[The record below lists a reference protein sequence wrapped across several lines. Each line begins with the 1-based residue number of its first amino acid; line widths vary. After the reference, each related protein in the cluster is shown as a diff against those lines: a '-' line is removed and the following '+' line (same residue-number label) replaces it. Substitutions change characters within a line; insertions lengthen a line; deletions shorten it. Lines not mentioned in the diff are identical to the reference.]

1 MKVSRRTEPTTA
13 ERARSILA
21 AASSLTVTTEG
32 GRNKLLGAHTVQSS
46 GRLTLAEPRVSHWR
60 TDLAKAPRGDLA
72 AELELTDVAPIAV
85 RRRVRARLTL
95 RGHLSPRG
103 PAEGW
108 PFRPVHAA
116 LALGGDILCIDPEE
130 LAAAKPD
137 PLARYEAD
145 LLAHLDAARTDTA
158 TRLAA
163 LLPAGLLLGVT
174 RVRPVRLDRYG
185 LVLRLEDTRGGIDA
199 RLPFSAPVSH
209 CGQVKREIRT
219 LLARAAAPS
228 RPARRL
234 RACS

>member
-21 AASSLTVTTEG
+21 AASSLTVTTDG
-32 GRNKLLGAHTVQSS
+32 GRNKLVDAHTVPSS
-46 GRLTLAEPRVSHWR
+46 GLLTLDEPRASHWR
-60 TDLAKAPRGDLA
+60 SALTQASRGELA
-72 AELELTDVAPIAV
+72 ADLEFTDVAPIAV

-95 RGHLSPRG
+95 RGHLAARG
-103 PAEGW
+103 PAGGW
-108 PFRPVHAA
+108 QFRPFHAA
-116 LALGGDILCIDPEE
+116 LALGGDITCIDPEE

-137 PLARYEAD
+137 PLAPYEAD

-174 RVRPVRLDRYG
+174 RIRPVRLDRYG
-185 LVLRLEDTRGGIDA
+185 LVLRLERSRGGTDA

-209 CGQVKREIRT
+209 CGQVKRELRA
-219 LLARAAAPS
+219 LLARAAAPD
-228 RPARRL
+228 RPGRRL